1 MADHNKI
8 SQIERQKG
16 KVKKGYPQSQD
27 NETLSSFHLFVS
39 FDLVNFTRTKNAI
52 ASLKWIGLLSEFY
65 KYFGKESRRLDGNL
79 WKLRGDEV
87 ILKWEI
93 ADAATLPKLLQT
105 LLAASREFKGKI
117 SEKHGIHPDVK
128 MTAWILEVF
137 SEESID
143 NIAEKATP
151 EARNIHFDSASME
164 MWNSYTDY
172 VGPHMDA
179 GFRLTGCALPTV
191 IVLSVELVYVISKIE
206 SGFFNANEEMIQ
218 ASRKILEELKV
229 VGFKK
234 FKGIGHGAPYPI
246 IWYSENWVETKDL
259 YYLTA
264 ENYEHTLLKVLVA
277 APKNKDPFDKDVYT
291 STIYY
296 KQIEKDKGFIAR
308 LADKNPKIASIQT
321 STQSG

>member
-1 MADHNKI
+1 
-8 SQIERQKG
+8 SQIEYQKG
-16 KVKKGYPQSQD
+16 EVKKGYPPDQD

-52 ASLKWIGLLSEFY
+52 ASLAWIKILSGFY
-65 KYFGKESRRLDGNL
+65 KYFANESRKLDGNL

-93 ADAATLPKLLQT
+93 ADAAILPKLLQT
-105 LLAASREFKGKI
+105 LLAASTEFKGTI
-117 SEKHGIHPDVK
+117 SKKHGMHPDVK

-137 SEESID
+137 SEKSID
-143 NIAEKATP
+143 NIPKSDTP
-151 EARNIHFDSASME
+151 KARNIHFDSASME
-164 MWNSYTDY
+164 MRNSYTDY

-218 ASRKILEELKV
+218 ASRKILGELKV

-246 IWYSENWVETKDL
+246 IWYSEDWDETKDL

-277 APKNKDPFDKDVYT
+277 APNNEDMLNKNVYKKDVYK

-296 KQIEKDKGFIAR
+296 KQIKEDKGFIER
-308 LADKNPKIASIQT
+308 LADKNPKIASLKT